1 VVGSEAGSEGRRSV
15 SETKHTPGPYLFVPA
30 IKGFPGLDRHLVV
43 AVSAQDTPLARL
55 DADNETAEAN
65 GRLFAAAPDLL
76 AALEEALQEISGAP
90 DAWCHY
96 CQDTGE
102 GEPQGYCK
110 AQPTCQERLNVKGD
124 RCNRIRAALSK
135 AESR

>member
-1 VVGSEAGSEGRRSV
+1 V
-15 SETKHTPGPYLFVPA
+15 SETKRTGHTPGPWTTYHGRATPWWKVLA
-30 IKGFPGLDRHLVV
+30 EGRDV
-43 AVSAQDTPLARL
+43 ADVEGGEITVYNDPNHPEAVEANARL
-55 DADNETAEAN
+55 I
-65 GRLFAAAPDLL
+65 AAAPDLL